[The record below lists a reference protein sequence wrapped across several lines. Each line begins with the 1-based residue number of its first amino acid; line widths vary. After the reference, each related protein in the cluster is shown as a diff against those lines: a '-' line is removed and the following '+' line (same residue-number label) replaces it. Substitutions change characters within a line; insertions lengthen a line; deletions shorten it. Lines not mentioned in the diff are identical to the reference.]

1 MESSNLVIIGA
12 GPAALRAAIAAAD
25 AGTIPI
31 MISSSGIGSGSS
43 SNDLAGLAASIDEV
57 SSSSHRD
64 DTIAAGGDSTDKVAA
79 ARTCGEAV
87 KVVAEL
93 ERWGLVFRRRDG
105 GLPHVSQVH
114 GHAMPRMTG
123 CGDSTGRNITR
134 ILEEQAMKRG
144 VVRRSD
150 LQPISLVMD
159 KNQVRGITVIDINT
173 GQIRGIQT
181 KAIILATEGY
191 QGIWTSP
198 ANGAGLGAS
207 LAADAG
213 ITLSGLSNH
222 PHHPLTIR
230 GTDLHLS
237 LDLLGSGG
245 RVRKSSGE
253 DIDPS
258 EAGDDDS
265 VLDLRSIE
273 SNASV
278 WFNQTRA
285 QIKNRTGL
293 DMSREVIPISST
305 IATTTGGAP
314 VDEHGRVTLSKGKK
328 WATGLY
334 AAGRSAH
341 NGMHGESLLPGNLIL
356 DDLVS
361 GSVAGLHAGEWVKE
375 APFGGS
381 NLVEKEITKSEK
393 KIQNLRSSDGNSV
406 GQTAAT
412 LVSIM
417 SSCVNG
423 SRDENSLST
432 TASSLAELKLAGI
445 KITDSSSVMNTEL
458 STALKLE
465 GMISVAEQISKS

>member
-1 MESSNLVIIGA
+1 MESWNLVIIGA

-25 AGTIPI
+25 AGSSPL
-31 MISSSGIGSGSS
+31 MISSSGIGSGSDA
-43 SNDLAGLAASIDEV
+43 NDLAGLAASIDEV
-57 SSSSHRD
+57 SSSAHRD
-64 DTIAAGGDSTDKVAA
+64 DTITAGGDSTDKVAA

-87 KVVAEL
+87 NVVAEL
-93 ERWGLVFRRRDG
+93 EKWGLVFRRREG
-105 GLPHVSQVH
+105 GLPHTSQVH
-114 GHAMPRMTG
+114 GHTMPRMTG

-144 VVRRSD
+144 VVRHSD

-159 KNQVRGITVIDINT
+159 KKQVRGVTVLDINT
-173 GQIRGIQT
+173 GEIRGIQT
-181 KAIILATEGY
+181 KAIILATEGH

-198 ANGAGLGAS
+198 ANGAGQGAS

-213 ITLSGLSNH
+213 IILSGLSNH
-222 PHHPLTIR
+222 HHHPLSIR

-245 RVRKSSGE
+245 RVRKASGE
-253 DIDPS
+253 DVNPS
-258 EAGDDDS
+258 EVGEDDCI
-265 VLDLRSIE
+265 LDLRAIDS
-273 SNASV
+273 SAST

-293 DMSREVIPISST
+293 DMSREVIPIAST
-305 IATTTGGAP
+305 IAATTGGSP
-314 VDEHGRVTLSKGKK
+314 VDEHGRVTLSKGSK

-341 NGMHGESLLPGNLIL
+341 NGMHGNGLLPGNLML

-361 GSVAGLHAGEWVKE
+361 GSAAGSHAGQWVQE
-375 APFGGS
+375 AAFAGS
-381 NLVEKEITKSEK
+381 KLVEKEVTKSEK
-393 KIQNLRSSDGNSV
+393 RIRKLHTSDGNSV

-412 LVSIM
+412 LASIM
-417 SSCVNG
+417 SGCVNG
-423 SRDENSLST
+423 SRDENSLA
-432 TASSLAELKLAGI
+432 TATSALAELKSSGI

>member
-1 MESSNLVIIGA
+1 MESWNLVIIGA

-25 AGTIPI
+25 AGATPL
-31 MISSSGIGSGSS
+31 MISSSGIGSNSS
-43 SNDLAGLAASIDEV
+43 TNDLSGLAASIDEV

-79 ARTCGEAV
+79 SRTCGEAV

-105 GLPHVSQVH
+105 GLPHASKVH
-114 GHAMPRMTG
+114 GHTMPRMTG

-144 VVRRSD
+144 VIRRSD

-159 KNQVRGITVIDINT
+159 KKQVRGVTILDINT
-173 GQIRGIQT
+173 GEIRGIQA
-181 KAIILATEGY
+181 KAIILATEGH

-198 ANGAGLGAS
+198 SNGAGLGAS

-213 ITLSGLSNH
+213 ITLSGLSNQ
-222 PHHPLTIR
+222 PLHPLTIR

-245 RVRKSSGE
+245 RVRKASGE

-258 EAGDDDS
+258 EVGDDDS
-265 VLDLRSIE
+265 ILDLRAIDSG
-273 SNASV
+273 ASV

-293 DMSREVIPISST
+293 DMSREVVPISQT
-305 IATTTGGAP
+305 IAATTGGSP
-314 VDEHGRVTLSKGKK
+314 VDEHGRVTLSQGSK

-341 NGMHGESLLPGNLIL
+341 NGMHGEGLLPGNLTL

-361 GSVAGLHAGEWVKE
+361 GNAAGTHAGNWVQE
-375 APFGGS
+375 TAFGGS
-381 NLVEKEITKSEK
+381 NLVEKEIIKSQN
-393 KIQNLRSSDGNSV
+393 KIQNLHSSDGNSV

-412 LVSIM
+412 LASIM

-423 SRDENSLST
+423 SRDENSLAT
-432 TASSLAELKLAGI
+432 AASSLAELKSAGI